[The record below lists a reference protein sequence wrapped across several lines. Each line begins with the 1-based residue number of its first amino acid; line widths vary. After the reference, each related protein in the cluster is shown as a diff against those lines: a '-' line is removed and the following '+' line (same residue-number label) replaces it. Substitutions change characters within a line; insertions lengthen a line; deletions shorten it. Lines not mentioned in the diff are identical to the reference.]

1 MSGSGNW
8 GKVRSA
14 VQTFG
19 PRLDEKEARIKDLMR
34 TVAEQHHTGLEDEQ
48 RRTKVEQEL
57 RCVLFDDCCSRCGHA
72 LVRRGVVA
80 VEDAVYRA
88 VEAGNR
94 AGNSRTRR
102 RRRRRVRTRRR
113 RSAPSC
119 RRRCRSCRLR
129 CEQTQRRPNLG
140 PDEGLAYTETV
151 CAGLT

>member
-1 MSGSGNW
+1 VSGSGNW

-34 TVAEQHHTGLEDEQ
+34 TVAEQHHTRLEDEQ

-80 VEDAVYRA
+80 VEGRGIPSSRGGEPCRQQQDATAAEAARA
-88 VEAGNR
+88 DAAEAQC
-94 AGNSRTRR
+94 AELQETVQELQAE
-102 RRRRRVRTRRR
+102 VRTNPE
-113 RSAPSC
+113 AP
-119 RRRCRSCRLR
+119 
-129 CEQTQRRPNLG
+129 QPG
-140 PDEGLAYTETV
+140 PR
-151 CAGLT
+151 

>member
-80 VEDAVYRA
+80 VEGTRYTEQSRRGTVQAAAGRDGGGGGACGRGGGAV
-88 VEAGNR
+88 
-94 AGNSRTRR
+94 
-102 RRRRRVRTRRR
+102 RRV
-113 RSAPSC
+113 
-119 RRRCRSCRLR
+119 
-129 CEQTQRRPNLG
+129 
-140 PDEGLAYTETV
+140 
-151 CAGLT
+151 AGDGAGAAG